1 MDSFNM
7 VLPFLFQYVFQI
19 HISRLKRIWVTR
31 FSLLKAAAS
40 NCRIY
45 LDFEFFSIFF
55 SFETVPG
62 LYSNSYRYSGISS
75 FSFLNVSFY
84 FLWHFYFC
92 AFRAVIRPMLSFCFV
107 IVNEILL
114 TSSLFC
120 TCCSSSLAF
129 PNEVT

>member
-1 MDSFNM
+1 MIWFS
-7 VLPFLFQYVFQI
+7 LFYFSMYFRYI
-19 HISRLKRIWVTR
+19 LISRLKRIWVTR

-55 SFETVPG
+55 PLRQCQDFILTVTDTV
-62 LYSNSYRYSGISS
+62 GISS